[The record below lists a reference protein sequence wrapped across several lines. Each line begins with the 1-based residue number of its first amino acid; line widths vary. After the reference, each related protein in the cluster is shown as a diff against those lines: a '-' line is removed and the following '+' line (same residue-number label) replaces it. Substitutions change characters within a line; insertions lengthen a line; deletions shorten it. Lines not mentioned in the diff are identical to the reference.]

1 MKLSRIIICLC
12 ICAFGS
18 ILTAQDLHFTNYNF
32 APLHL
37 NPAKTGGFNGSYRV
51 GGTYRDQFRT
61 FIDEAYQSAGLW
73 IDSPIAFGLNEKQW
87 IGAGANLFNDQVGD
101 LGFGT
106 RGVNLNAAYHLS
118 LDDDYEKVFA
128 IGAQF
133 GMTQRG
139 FGSSDQAKFADDLA
153 AGGLG
158 NAGEDQGLI
167 TDFNESYSDLS
178 VGLNYKQ
185 TINKSNSLELGA
197 AVYHLLTPEFFFST
211 SSNVNRIER
220 RLNFYLETKMQAGKR
235 FQLKPAVYYTL
246 MGKAQILQIQL
257 NSATLLTKKG
267 ATLLTAGLGFRVNDA
282 FQILL
287 GAIYKQWEFGL
298 SYDMTVSTASE
309 YTRSVGGLELG
320 VKKYITKFKKPK
332 VEPILICPRS

>member
-12 ICAFGS
+12 ICAFGTL
-18 ILTAQDLHFTNYNF
+18 LTAQDLHFTNYNF

-61 FIDEAYQSAGLW
+61 FINEAYQSAGLW
-73 IDSPIAFGLNEKQW
+73 IDSPIIFGFNEKQW
-87 IGAGANLFNDQVGD
+87 IGAGASLFNDQVGD

-106 RGVNLNAAYHLS
+106 RGVNLNAAYHFS
-118 LDDDYEKVFA
+118 LDDKYEKVFA
-128 IGAQF
+128 IGAQY

-139 FGSSDQAKFADDLA
+139 FGTPENAQFADGLTAGGPSADQAK
-153 AGGLG
+153 
-158 NAGEDQGLI
+158 I
-167 TDFNESYSDLS
+167 TDFNESYSDLN
-178 VGLNYKQ
+178 VGVNFKQ
-185 TINKSNSLELGA
+185 KLSKTNSYEFGVA
-197 AVYHLLTPEFFFST
+197 MYHLLAPRFFFN
-211 SSNVNRIER
+211 SSSFVNRIER
-220 RLNFYLETKMQAGKR
+220 RLNVYLETKMQAGKR
-235 FQLKPAVYYTL
+235 FQLNPAVYYSL
-246 MGKAQILQIQL
+246 MGQAQILQIQL
-257 NSATLLTKKG
+257 NSKTLLTKKG
-267 ATLLTAGLGFRVNDA
+267 STLLTAGLGYRLNDA

-320 VKKYITKFKKPK
+320 VKRYITKFKKPK